1 MAEILSDDIDFGLY
15 LRETDA
21 KTKVKPASA
30 WVSDLIHRLRNPD
43 KSKKV
48 YLPWDKCRDFFQFRK
63 GEVTLWA
70 GQNGHGKTQ
79 VVSQVVL
86 SLMGQ
91 DEKVCIASFEVKPA
105 TTITRL
111 ARMYAGT
118 NPFSPEFQNEEGVE
132 ALAELFTEFGQ
143 WSKNL
148 WLYDQQGTVTA
159 DKVIG
164 MARYCAKELGVT
176 HVVIDSLMKCVM
188 GEDDY
193 NGQKEFVDELTALA
207 RDNNVH
213 IHLIHHTRKPQNENH
228 LPDKYDSKGSGAI
241 TDMVDNVMLVWR
253 NKAKEDDMKAKGA
266 HSTKRTEHDALL
278 LCRKQRN
285 GEDEP
290 TIKLWFDKD
299 SQQYKGAQEDPLQ
312 FFPNYPHRPS
322 VCNACDPHVPE
333 AGFGDNN

>member
-1 MAEILSDDIDFGLY
+1 MQLIDDFDIDLSVY

-21 KTKVKPASA
+21 QTKVKPASVWMA
-30 WVSDLIHRLRNPD
+30 ELIERLKNPD
-43 KSKKV
+43 TTKKIF
-48 YLPWDKCRDFFQFRK
+48 LPWEKCRNVFQFRP

-79 VVSQVVL
+79 VVSQVAL

-91 DEKVCIASFEVKPA
+91 DEKVVIASFEMKPQ
-105 TTITRL
+105 TTLQRL

-118 NPFSPEFQNEEGVE
+118 NPFSYEYQGPAGID
-132 ALAELFTEFGQ
+132 ALTDLYTEFGQ
-143 WSKNL
+143 WSDKRL

-164 MARYCAKELGVT
+164 MARYCAKELGIT

-207 RDNNVH
+207 RDNQVH
-213 IHLIHHTRKPQNENH
+213 IHLIHHTRKPLNENH
-228 LPDKYDSKGSGAI
+228 VPDKYDNKGSGAI
-241 TDMVDNVMLVWR
+241 TDLVDNVMMVWR
-253 NKAKEDDMKAKGA
+253 NKAKEDDVKAKGA
-266 HSTKRTEHDALL
+266 LSGKKAEHDGAI

-290 TIKLWFDKD
+290 TIKLWFDRD
-299 SQQYKGAQEDPLQ
+299 SQQYKGDPSDPLM
-312 FFPNYPHRPS
+312 FFANWPHRMTP
-322 VCNACDPHVPE
+322 
-333 AGFGDNN
+333 

>member
-1 MAEILSDDIDFGLY
+1 MTVAEYLTDNIDFSEY

-21 KTKVKPASA
+21 ATKVRPASA
-30 WVSDLIHRLRNPD
+30 WIADLIERLRNPD
-43 KSKKV
+43 RTKKIF
-48 YLPWDKCRDFFQFRK
+48 LPWDKTRDVFNFRA

-86 SLMGQ
+86 SLLGQ
-91 DEKVCIASFEVKPA
+91 DEKVVIASFEMKPQ

-118 NPFSPEFQNEEGVE
+118 NPFSPEYQQEEGIR
-132 ALAELFTEFGQ
+132 ALEQLFTEFGE
-143 WSKNL
+143 WSSGL
-148 WLYDQQGTVTA
+148 YMYDQQGTVTA

-207 RDNNVH
+207 RDNAIHVH
-213 IHLIHHTRKPQNENH
+213 IIHHTRKPQNENH
-228 LPDKYDSKGSGAI
+228 VPDKYDNKGSGAI
-241 TDMVDNVMLVWR
+241 TDLVDNVMMIWR
-253 NKAKEDDMKAKGA
+253 NKAKEDDYKNKGS
-266 HSTKRTEHDALL
+266 HSTKQTEADAMI

-285 GEDEP
+285 GEAEP
-290 TIKLWFDKD
+290 SVSLWFDRD
-299 SQQYKGAQEDPLQ
+299 SQQYKGDPTDPLM
-312 FFPNYPHRPS
+312 FFANWPHR
-322 VCNACDPHVPE
+322 E
-333 AGFGDNN
+333 TRT